1 MKIFVRYWLFLC
13 ILFITQPGYTQ
24 FSDPGN
30 LVIVGGGLEY
40 NNAPVFNE
48 FIQLAG
54 GTDKAQVAVIPT
66 ASGVPVQSFEYFKN
80 ELLSY
85 GLKPGQVTLIPVSL
99 VDDDSTLTMDE
110 SSWKNNG
117 NEPGLAEIVK
127 KSTAIWFTGGD
138 QLRTLKALVNPDGTQ
153 SLVLQ
158 AVWQVYRNGGVIG
171 GTSAGAAIMSD
182 PMIGGGT
189 SLAALRNGVTE
200 IYEGDDFPEDLGVLI
215 SRGLGFFPHGM
226 VDQHFTQRSRI
237 GRLITVLMDQ
247 KEKFHLGFG
256 IDENTALVYYGK
268 QHICKVLGQNSVVVI
283 KTGTAKMSGT
293 KNAINVS
300 DLLISYL
307 DHGDSYDLSTG
318 TVITD
323 PSRILISGKESYKRP
338 ANGQGGILSPSP
350 AGFRD
355 LLTRHLMDNS
365 ASAKVSNLTFFSEND
380 AFEVTFSKTPAS
392 QAFYSS
398 KPDGP
403 GNYTLTGIRMDIR
416 QVKVSLTGYE

>member
-1 MKIFVRYWLFLC
+1 MKYLNFPLLFLMV
-13 ILFITQPGYTQ
+13 LLAFPVFGQQATPT
-24 FSDPGN
+24 GN

-99 VDDDSTLTMDE
+99 VDDDSTLSVDE

-117 NEPGLAEIVK
+117 NDTGLAEIVK
-127 KSTAIWFTGGD
+127 KSTAVWFTGGD

-153 SLVLQ
+153 SPVLQ
-158 AVWQVYRNGGVIG
+158 AIWQVYRNGGVVG

-189 SLAALRNGVTE
+189 SLAALRNGVTPN
-200 IYEGDDFPEDLGVLI
+200 YEGDDFPEDQGVLI
-215 SRGLGFFPHGM
+215 SRGLGFFPYGM

-247 KEKFHLGFG
+247 QKKFQLGFG
-256 IDENTALVYYGK
+256 IDENTALVYYGNK
-268 QHICKVLGQNSVVVI
+268 NICKVLGQNSVVVI
-283 KTGTAKMSGT
+283 NTGSAKMSRT
-293 KNAINVS
+293 NNAINVS
-300 DLLISYL
+300 DLMISYL
-307 DHGDSYDLSTG
+307 DHGDSFDLSTG
-318 TVITD
+318 AVIPD
-323 PSRILISGKESYKRP
+323 PSRTLITGKESYKRP

-355 LLTRHLMDNS
+355 LLTRNLMDNS
-365 ASAKVSNLTFFSEND
+365 ASAKVSNLTFFSEDD

-403 GNYTLTGIRMDIR
+403 GNYTLTGICMDIR
-416 QVKVSLTGYE
+416 QVKVSVSGYE